1 MYPRAFCLNG
11 RAQGTVAMS
20 DAGRDKLVSPG
31 QQQALRKGQV
41 RLLKLWVW
49 FSEILR
55 PSELQMTLVW
65 AGLIGF
71 FGAVSSVGFRK
82 LTQVVHWLLTKHTGG
97 YVDSFVH
104 LVWWQRLLI
113 PAIGGAAA
121 GLTIYFGSR
130 LNPKK
135 SSTDYMEAIVLGD
148 GVISS
153 RLSLV
158 KCASAMFSVAS
169 GASIGREGPI
179 VQLAAMISSLL
190 GRLRKMPTVR
200 LRLLVACGAAAGI
213 ASAYNAPIGGAL
225 FVGEIVLGSM
235 AMESFG
241 PLVFSS
247 VVATLT
253 IRQFLGQNPLYE
265 IAIPSVRLNSNWEI
279 VLYLLLGILAGVL
292 APIFLGAL
300 RTSEKL
306 FTKLPIPSFLRL
318 ALGGLAVGALAVF
331 HPEVCG
337 NGYSVVNEILHGGYL
352 WNSLLLILL
361 FKIAATAAT
370 FGSGAVGG
378 VFTPTLFVGA
388 CAGYLFAHAA
398 QFIWPGP
405 PLVPSAFT
413 LVGMGALLAATTH
426 APIMAII
433 MLFELTLDYQ
443 MILPLML
450 ACVVAHYVSR
460 GFNPKSIYAESL
472 KRKGATA
479 FKKQFSSLHV
489 ADLMKSN
496 PVSVREGAPF
506 AKIAESFIKHR
517 FVHLY
522 VVDETERFKGV
533 INLHDIKAYLA
544 SRELANLVIARDLT
558 RENCPTITPEA
569 SLAEALKA
577 FVHYDGDRLPVI
589 ANHGEHRLT
598 GSISKSDLI
607 LALAEETKQE
617 ETPHT

>member
-1 MYPRAFCLNG
+1 MNS
-11 RAQGTVAMS
+11 T
-20 DAGRDKLVSPG
+20 
-31 QQQALRKGQV
+31 QQPILRKWQV
-41 RLLKLWVW
+41 RLLRLWVG
-49 FSEILR
+49 FSEIIR

-71 FGAVSSVGFRK
+71 LGAVSSVAFRK
-82 LTQVVHWLLTKHTGG
+82 LTQVVHWLFTNHTGG
-97 YVDSFVH
+97 YVDSFSH
-104 LVWWQRLLI
+104 LVWWQRLLV
-113 PAIGGAAA
+113 PAIGGGLA
-121 GLTIYFGSR
+121 GMTIYFGSR
-130 LNPKK
+130 LKPGK

-148 GVISS
+148 GVLSS

-158 KCASAMFSVAS
+158 KSASAMFSIAS

-179 VQLAAMISSLL
+179 VQLSAMIASLL
-190 GRLRKMPTVR
+190 GRVRKMPTVR

-225 FVGEIVLGSM
+225 FVAEIVLGSM

-247 VVATLT
+247 VIATLT
-253 IRQFLGQNPLYE
+253 VRQLLGENPLYE

-279 VLYLLLGILAGVL
+279 ILYLLLGVLAGVM

-300 RTSEKL
+300 RASEKL
-306 FTKLPIPSFLRL
+306 FTKFPAPAYVRL
-318 ALGGLAVGALAVF
+318 AVGGLAVGALAIF
-331 HPEVCG
+331 YPEVCG
-337 NGYSVVNEILHGGYL
+337 NGYSVVNNILHGGYL

-361 FKIAATAAT
+361 FKIAATAVT

-388 CAGYLFAHAA
+388 CVGYLFAYGA
-398 QFIWPGP
+398 QFVWPGA

-460 GFNPKSIYAESL
+460 RFDPKSIYAESL
-472 KRKGATA
+472 KRKGAKE
-479 FKKQFSSLHV
+479 FKDQFASLHV
-489 ADLMKSN
+489 ADLMKRD
-496 PVSVREGAPF
+496 PVSIQDNAPF
-506 AKIAESFIKHR
+506 LKIAESFIRNR

-522 VVDETERFKGV
+522 VVDEKAMFKGV
-533 INLHDIKAYLA
+533 ICLHDIKSYLN
-544 SRELANLVIARDLT
+544 SPELSSLVIARDLLG
-558 RENCPTITPEA
+558 EYCPTLTPEA
-569 SLAEALKA
+569 SLDQALKS
-577 FVHYDGDRLPVI
+577 FTHYDGDRLPVI
-589 ANHGEHRLT
+589 ADHGEHRLI
-598 GSISKSDLI
+598 GSISKSDII